1 MEELLREIRNE
12 QIKLEEKLDKYHKI
26 NMKKFAQIR
35 EFNEINDMT
44 NQVFEKRISNIEN
57 LLQKCVHN

>member
-1 MEELLREIRNE
+1 MEELLREIRKE
-12 QIKLEEKLDKYHKI
+12 QIKLEEKLDKYHKV
-26 NMKKFAQIR
+26 NMRKFAKIR

-57 LLQKCVHN
+57 LLQRIVK

>member
-12 QIKLEEKLDKYHKI
+12 QIKLEEKLDKYHKV
-26 NMKKFAQIR
+26 NMRKFAKIR

-57 LLQKCVHN
+57 LLQRIVK

>member
-26 NMKKFAQIR
+26 NMKKFAKIR

-44 NQVFEKRISNIEN
+44 NQVFEKRISNIEH
-57 LLQKCVHN
+57 LLEKVAK

>member
-1 MEELLREIRNE
+1 MR
-12 QIKLEEKLDKYHKI
+12 
-26 NMKKFAQIR
+26 KFAKIR

-57 LLQKCVHN
+57 LLQRIVK